1 MQANSG
7 TRGGAAEMHNNL
19 FSTSHNKENNF
30 FSTLLTPFFKWL
42 VVPPPWHWLT
52 SSDQQI
58 SNPSSTHSQIPS
70 IIPFS
75 LLQRG
80 IPFSSSGAQLIP
92 APPPRIRSEAARQEH
107 ESTLQQSSKAL
118 PLARSQRSSRSAA
131 AMSTMKFCREW

>member
-1 MQANSG
+1 
-7 TRGGAAEMHNNL
+7 MHNNL

-92 APPPRIRSEAARQEH
+92 APPPRIRSEAARQE
-107 ESTLQQSSKAL
+107 LVPALQSSRL
-118 PLARSQRSSRSAA
+118 SRSQAA
-131 AMSTMKFCREW
+131 SGQAGQQP